1 MTNNYWRDREQEHI
15 RKQIQNDARIAEQLR
30 QNQMR
35 AYQEIETQILAF
47 YTRYADTEGINIS
60 EARKR
65 VTKLD
70 IDQYKDKAKRYV
82 AERNFTK
89 RANEEMRLY
98 NVTMQINRL
107 ELLKQHI
114 RLEIIAATSAEEL
127 ILYEELTK
135 SARAEYERQS
145 SILGATIQANQ
156 KTIESIVM
164 ASFLNATW
172 SDRLW
177 NNQDALR
184 MELEKLLNDGMV
196 QGLNPR
202 VLARRL
208 REKFNSSVYN
218 SERLMRTEQARV
230 QGDVFKDSMEQGG
243 YDQYEY
249 IAEPTACKICGDL
262 DGEIFNVSEMQ
273 VGTNMYPMH
282 PNCRCS
288 TAAYFDREAFEAD
301 LAERGL

>member
-1 MTNNYWRDREQEHI
+1 MTNNYWRDREQDHI

-47 YTRYADTEGINIS
+47 YTRYAETEGVSMS

-65 VTKLD
+65 VSKLD
-70 IDQYKDKAKRYV
+70 IEQYKDKAKRYV
-82 AERNFTK
+82 RERNFTN

-107 ELLKQHI
+107 ELLKLHI
-114 RLEIIAATSAEEL
+114 RLELIAATSQEER
-127 ILYEELTK
+127 ILYQELMK

-145 SILGATIQANQ
+145 SILGATIQANE
-156 KTIESIVM
+156 KTMESIVM

-218 SERLMRTEQARV
+218 SERLLRTELARV
-230 QGDVFKDSMEQGG
+230 HGDVFKDSMEQSG

-249 IAEPTACKICGDL
+249 IAEPTACNICSAL
-262 DGEIFNVSEMQ
+262 DGEIFNVSDMQ
-273 VGTNMYPMH
+273 IGTNMYPMH

-288 TAAYFDREAFEAD
+288 TAAYMDREAFEAD
-301 LAERGL
+301 LASRGL